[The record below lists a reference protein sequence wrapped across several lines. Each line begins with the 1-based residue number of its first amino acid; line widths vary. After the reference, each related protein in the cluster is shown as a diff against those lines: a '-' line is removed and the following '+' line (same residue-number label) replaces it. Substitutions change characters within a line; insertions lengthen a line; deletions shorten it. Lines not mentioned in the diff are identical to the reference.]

1 MPEEIQIMGGASMDL
16 IRKEYFNTRT
26 LVKTSILG
34 AIAFLLM
41 FFEFPLWFA
50 PAFLELDFS
59 DVPALIG
66 SFALGPFAGIMV
78 QFVKNLL
85 NLIIQGTDTA
95 GVGELANF
103 IVGSVF
109 AYTAG
114 FIYQKNKTFKNA
126 IIGMITG
133 TVAMTIAMSLAN
145 YFVMIPLY
153 AKLFGWPISDIVAL
167 GSAVNK
173 YVVDFKTLILFAVVP
188 FNLLK
193 GVIVTLI
200 TTLLYKK
207 VSPILKK

>member
-1 MPEEIQIMGGASMDL
+1 MEM

-26 LVKTSILG
+26 MVKVSILG

-41 FFEFPLWFA
+41 FFEFPVWFA

-66 SFALGPFAGIMV
+66 SFALGPFAGVLI
-78 QFVKNLL
+78 QLVKNLL
-85 NLIIQGTDTA
+85 NLIVQGTDTA

-103 IVGSVF
+103 IVGSIFTF
-109 AYTAG
+109 AAG
-114 FIYQKNKTFKNA
+114 AIYYKNKTFRNA

-188 FNLLK
+188 FNIVK
-193 GVIVTLI
+193 GIIVTLI
-200 TTLLYKK
+200 TTLLYKR